1 MRHGYKP
8 PDANPVFQYHVV
20 IIIISTIIINTSIII
35 FIFILSLL
43 MGIKKV
49 VNEVIST
56 ISNQFFLQKDFKRTK
71 TQIKPKPTKQIKLCQ
86 HKTTKARIF
95 RA

>member
-1 MRHGYKP
+1 MAYSLITGLWCVRCHRTEFFYPDTISIRLSSKVKDPNQVTRHGYKP

-20 IIIISTIIINTSIII
+20 IIIISTIIININIII

-49 VNEVIST
+49 V
-56 ISNQFFLQKDFKRTK
+56 
-71 TQIKPKPTKQIKLCQ
+71 
-86 HKTTKARIF
+86 
-95 RA
+95 

>member
-1 MRHGYKP
+1 MACSLITGLWWVRCHRTEFFYPDAISSKAVIQDPNLVTRHGYKP

-20 IIIISTIIINTSIII
+20 IIIISTIIININIII

-49 VNEVIST
+49 VW
-56 ISNQFFLQKDFKRTK
+56 
-71 TQIKPKPTKQIKLCQ
+71 
-86 HKTTKARIF
+86 
-95 RA
+95 